1 MDHLQNVLSYFDQ
14 QQPLCAEHD
23 RIPKDLYREFGV
35 KAGLRDETGKGVLA
49 GLTNIS
55 DIRAFQYVDGVKHPA
70 DGQLLYR
77 GYDVK
82 DLINGSR
89 GSRFAFEEAGYLLL
103 FGQLPTPEQLE
114 QFCAVLGECRTMP
127 TNFTRDVIM
136 KAPSHDIMNSMAR
149 SVLTLASY
157 DPKAA
162 DLDTAN
168 VLRQSIQLAGIFPM
182 LAVYSY
188 HAYNHYEKDAS
199 MYIHRPD
206 PSLSTAEN
214 FLRMLRPD
222 MQYTPLEARVLD
234 VALLLHAEHG
244 GGNNS
249 TFTTRVVTSSG
260 TDTYSAM
267 AAALCSLKGPRHGG
281 ANLMVMH
288 MMQNIRDN
296 LHDLEDDEEL
306 EAYLKKLLHG
316 EAFDRKGLIYGMGH
330 AVYSLS
336 DPREVVFKGYVEQ
349 LAHEKGRDKDLSLYT
364 RIERMAPQLIA
375 QERKIFK
382 GVSPNVDFYS
392 GFVYEMLGIPMQQHQ
407 GEWFFL
413 HELNVDKVFSTI
425 QRADYL
431 ILYYIK
437 VEQEEHPGEKL
448 YLADLAAAMGLRVTE
463 LSKGIEKLQ
472 DSGFVTWKTDREA
485 GRTYVELSSKAVELM
500 AEEQALLQ
508 RCYRRMRAELGDEE
522 LRRAA
527 ATMQR
532 ATAILKEER
541 EKEFPAAQ

>member
-249 TFTTRVVTSSG
+249 SFTTHVLSSAD
-260 TDTYSAM
+260 TDPYSTY
-267 AAALCSLKGPRHGG
+267 AAAFGSLKGHRHGG
-281 ANLMVMH
+281 ANHQVRA
-288 MMQNIRDN
+288 MQAEIKENVKN
-296 LHDLEDDEEL
+296 WEDDDEVASYL
-306 EAYLKKLLHG
+306 AKIVNKQAYDG
-316 EAFDRKGLIYGMGH
+316 TGLVYGMGH
-330 AVYSLS
+330 AVYTLS
-336 DPREVVFKGYVEQ
+336 DPRAVIGKRFAEQ
-349 LAHEKGRDKDLSLYT
+349 LAAGTEYEAELNLLKSIERLAPEVFAREKGSTKELC
-364 RIERMAPQLIA
+364 A
-375 QERKIFK
+375 
-382 GVSPNVDFYS
+382 NVDMYS
-392 GFVYEMLGIPMQQHQ
+392 GFIYSMMGIPEDLFTPLFACARMAGWAAHRFEEIAA
-407 GEWFFL
+407 GKRIIRPAYK
-413 HELNVDKVFSTI
+413 NTI
-425 QRADYL
+425 RGTKPY
-431 ILYYIK
+431 
-437 VEQEEHPGEKL
+437 VP
-448 YLADLAAAMGLRVTE
+448 
-463 LSKGIEKLQ
+463 IE
-472 DSGFVTWKTDREA
+472 
-485 GRTYVELSSKAVELM
+485 
-500 AEEQALLQ
+500 
-508 RCYRRMRAELGDEE
+508 RR
-522 LRRAA
+522 
-527 ATMQR
+527 
-532 ATAILKEER
+532 
-541 EKEFPAAQ
+541 

>member
-260 TDTYSAM
+260 TDTYSAI
-267 AAALCSLKGPRHGG
+267 AAGIGALKGPKHGG
-281 ANLMVMH
+281 ANLMVNRQLQDILKH
-288 MMQNIRDN
+288 VENP
-296 LHDLEDDEEL
+296 EDDDEVRE
-306 EAYLKKLLHG
+306 YLRRIL
-316 EAFDRKGLIYGMGH
+316 RKQAGDGSGLIYGMGH
-330 AVYSLS
+330 AVYTIS
-336 DPREVVFKGYVEQ
+336 DPREVILKQ
-349 LAHEKGRDKDLSLYT
+349 RARHLAYEKGFEEEYNMLCS
-364 RIERMAPQLIA
+364 IERLAPG
-375 QERKIFK
+375 IFAEEK
-382 GVSPNVDFYS
+382 GSTKPVCANVDLFS
-392 GFVYEMLGIPMQQHQ
+392 GLIYHMLGISEDLYTPLFAIARVPGWCAHRV
-407 GEWFFL
+407 EEVIFA
-413 HELNVDKVFSTI
+413 NRIIRPAYK
-425 QRADYL
+425 YL
-431 ILYYIK
+431 GVRQKYKPI
-437 VEQEEHPGEKL
+437 
-448 YLADLAAAMGLRVTE
+448 
-463 LSKGIEKLQ
+463 
-472 DSGFVTWKTDREA
+472 
-485 GRTYVELSSKAVELM
+485 
-500 AEEQALLQ
+500 
-508 RCYRRMRAELGDEE
+508 
-522 LRRAA
+522 
-527 ATMQR
+527 
-532 ATAILKEER
+532 EER
-541 EKEFPAAQ
+541 